1 MKEFRDVLYTVL
13 RLMKEQ
19 GRTEPGNPLHP
30 NTEHAQNLH
39 KGIRG
44 KRREKGEIRK
54 TSDNKV
60 CVQN

>member
-44 KRREKGEIRK
+44 KRREKG
-54 TSDNKV
+54 
-60 CVQN
+60 